1 MLDRACCKAPACN
14 CTCRGFFCSNAGWGE
29 RAEPRP
35 VPSQRQGKLLR
46 RWAGGGGERGEGRG
60 AVKIEAGLFIYVT
73 DLSVRLPAHRWK
85 RPGDR
90 AGQCSGK
97 RRKAR
102 AARTPLPPPP
112 DFPGTACSL
121 PLLLYRC
128 RIISV
133 RGDLTAGDFA
143 EKSHLSTH
151 PRPCPQGVS
160 LSTKNNPPIVS
171 PVCITSP
178 GSLSPPHLPLPRLL
192 DSFALKMKAP
202 SRAR

>member
-1 MLDRACCKAPACN
+1 MTALVSVQ
-14 CTCRGFFCSNAGWGE
+14 GNAG
-29 RAEPRP
+29 
-35 VPSQRQGKLLR
+35 
-46 RWAGGGGERGEGRG
+46 
-60 AVKIEAGLFIYVT
+60 T
-73 DLSVRLPAHRWK
+73 
-85 RPGDR
+85 
-90 AGQCSGK
+90 
-97 RRKAR
+97 AR

-202 SRAR
+202 NREREHIAPEFLDPQRQLSRWAESGFPKMECSLQPLHSLWRAENLSPRVSSWVHRFQFKLDP